1 MYCIFKTHTY
11 THTGISFSQK
21 VKEILPFT
29 TEWIDLEGIMQ
40 NEIRQTKTGRY
51 HIISLVRGI

>member
-11 THTGISFSQK
+11 THTGISFGQK
-21 VKEILPFT
+21 IKEILPFT

-40 NEIRQTKTGRY
+40 NEIRQTETDRY